1 MVGIPAVVLTAGL
14 ATRLRPLSLVRA
26 KAVMPVAGRPLVSL
40 ILEGLRDA
48 GVTSAVLNLH
58 HLPDTI
64 TSRIGDGT
72 ALGLPV
78 RYSWETIV
86 LGSAGG
92 PRRAAPLVGA
102 PTFLVV
108 NGDTL
113 ASVDLDGLLAAH
125 RRSGALVTMA
135 TTANHEPGKYGGVV
149 ADPDGIVTGF
159 VRRGGTTPSQH
170 FVGVQVVEAAAF
182 ADVPPDTPW
191 ASTGTLY
198 PALLASRP
206 GAVRVFPAGNTFHD
220 IGTPL
225 DYIETSL
232 ALAADDGTPATR
244 HEGAR
249 IVDCVLWDGVTVG
262 RDATLT
268 RCVVADGVV
277 VPAGATFSNAILR
290 RADGPPPQ
298 DGEARQGDLLVSPLP
313 EPGARSPSPPAI
325 AHGP

>member
-26 KAVMPVAGRPLVSL
+26 KAAMPVAGRPLAWL
-40 ILEGLRDA
+40 ILERLRDA

-58 HLPDTI
+58 HLPHTL

-78 RYSWETIV
+78 RYSWETTV

-92 PRRAAPLVGA
+92 PKRAAPLVGE

-113 ASVDLDGLLAAH
+113 CSVDLDGLLAAH
-125 RRSGALVTMA
+125 LRSGALVTMA
-135 TTANHEPGKYGGVV
+135 TTANHEPHKYGGV
-149 ADPDGIVTGF
+149 AASPDREVTGF
-159 VRRGGTTPSQH
+159 VRPGSATPSQH

-206 GAVRVFPAGNTFHD
+206 GAIRTFPAGDTFHD

-225 DYIETSL
+225 DYVRTSL
-232 ALAADDGTPATR
+232 QLATAGTAPAGGDD
-244 HEGAR
+244 GAR
-249 IVDCVLWDGVTVG
+249 IVDSVVWDGVTVG
-262 RDATLT
+262 RGASLT
-268 RCVVADGVV
+268 RCVVTDGVA
-277 VPAGATFSNAILR
+277 VPAGASFSHAILR
-290 RADGPPPQ
+290 RADGPPPLE
-298 DGEARQGDLLVSPLP
+298 GEVRQGDLLVSPLP
-313 EPGARSPSPPAI
+313 LA
-325 AHGP
+325 